1 MTESLSILPPWAVLA
16 PFLAAAL
23 ALNLTPGAD
32 MTYVMARAVAQGR
45 RAGLVSAL
53 AITAG
58 SLVHTLAAV
67 VGLSALVLA
76 SPTAFQ
82 AVKYLGAAYLFYLGV
97 KMILSRPAPPGARME
112 AHRMSRVFWEGVL
125 INVLNPKVALFILA
139 FLPQF
144 VDPQRGHVALQILVL
159 GTLFNLGGTAVNL
172 TVAEIS
178 SAGAARLRE
187 ATRFQRIMN
196 VVAGTILGALA
207 VRLALSSR

>member
-1 MTESLSILPPWAVLA
+1 MTDALTFLPPWAVLA

-67 VGLSALVLA
+67 VGLSAVVLA
-76 SPTAFQ
+76 SPLAFQ
-82 AVKYLGAAYLFYLGV
+82 TIKYLGAAYLLYLGV
-97 KMILSRPAPPGARME
+97 KLILARPEPPGTGVR
-112 AHRMSRVFWEGVL
+112 AHRLPRVFWEGVL
-125 INVLNPKVALFILA
+125 VNVLNPKVALFILA

-144 VDPQRGHVALQILVL
+144 VDPARGQVPLQILVL
-159 GTLFNLGGTAVNL
+159 GTLFNLGGTLVNL
-172 TVAEIS
+172 GVAQIA
-178 SAGAARLRE
+178 SAGAARLQH
-187 ATRFQRIMN
+187 ATRFQRAMN
-196 VVAGTILGALA
+196 VLAGTILGGLAL
-207 VRLALSSR
+207 RLAFTSR